1 MPPAATADA
10 HGRPTPLLS
19 VRGVGKTFV
28 GNRVLDGVDLD
39 VMPREVHAI
48 VGENGA
54 GKSTLIKIL
63 GGVHQPDGGQ
73 LSIDGVTSRLRS
85 PRDALAAGVVVIHQ
99 ELSLA
104 PDLSAEENIF
114 LGRFPRTAFGTVDR
128 TAMRRLARG
137 LFDQLGIRIDSRSE
151 VGSLSIGQ
159 QQMVEIAKAISVDAR
174 VLVLDEPTA
183 VLDEQRVQVLF
194 DTIERLR
201 RQGLGIV
208 YISHH
213 LEEIF
218 RIADQVTVLRDGL
231 VAGIAKV
238 SEIDQDWLVARMI
251 GRNFASHELHAR
263 TVREPALSVKDLT
276 VPGEFADVS
285 LTISEGEIVGLAGLV
300 GAGRTEVAR
309 AIVGLSRS
317 ATGTIEV
324 FGRAARIANP
334 NAAARLGIAYV
345 TEDRKAQGLLPNRSV
360 RENFTIASL
369 RRFTRTG
376 LLRLSAESRYV
387 RESVKRLD
395 VRLASAKSEIRTLS
409 GGNQQ
414 KVLIGRALAIE
425 PRILLLDEPTRG
437 VDIGAKQEIYGLIER
452 LVAEGMAVMLISSDM
467 EEILR
472 LSDRIVVLRRG
483 RVAATLLRGEATET
497 AVMRAAALAA

>member
-1 MPPAATADA
+1 VPPAAGADEP
-10 HGRPTPLLS
+10 GRPTPLFS

-63 GGVHQPDGGQ
+63 GGVYQPDGGQ
-73 LSIDGVTSRLRS
+73 LSIDGVTRRLRS
-85 PRDALAAGVVVIHQ
+85 PRDALAAGIVVIHQ

-128 TAMRRLARG
+128 TAMRRRARG
-137 LFDQLGIRIDSRSE
+137 LFDQLGIRMDSRSE

-159 QQMVEIAKAISVDAR
+159 QQMVEIAKALSVDAR

-218 RIADQVTVLRDGL
+218 RIADQVTVLRDGR

-263 TVREPALSVKDLT
+263 TVREPALSVRDLT

-300 GAGRTEVAR
+300 GAGRTELAR
-309 AIVGLSRS
+309 AIVGLGRS

-369 RRFTRTG
+369 RRFTRMG
-376 LLRLSAESRYV
+376 LLRLSMESRYV
-387 RESVKRLD
+387 RENVKQLD

-483 RVAATLLRGEATET
+483 RVAATLLRGEATKT